1 MTARAAAIAEMFRVA
16 LDATDKLDPIERDR
30 IYAALVSDLR
40 ARRPESVSP
49 LTLGPPTEP
58 IFDPRRPR

>member
-1 MTARAAAIAEMFRVA
+1 MTERGSAIVELMRQTLKSVDTLQPA
-16 LDATDKLDPIERDR
+16 ERDLV
-30 IYAALVSDLR
+30 YTMLVSDLR

-58 IFDPRRPR
+58 IKDPRVP